1 MKTVHSES
9 RKPVAQED
17 GLGCAVASTAF
28 VINIPYQETLALFI
42 DGKRRVQG
50 IPNFYFPEIVEI
62 LKKKGLDYS
71 WKELTNKNQ
80 GLLEKDLA
88 IVFCEQSSK
97 LPFGH
102 FLVRYQNKWMD
113 PWLNLPEPQIV
124 SGFRN
129 DLPGKASY
137 VASPK

>member
-50 IPNFYFPEIVEI
+50 IPNFYFPEILVK
-62 LKKKGLDYS
+62 LKFL
-71 WKELTNKNQ
+71 ELINKMYC
-80 GLLEKDLA
+80 
-88 IVFCEQSSK
+88 I
-97 LPFGH
+97 
-102 FLVRYQNKWMD
+102 FLSQ
-113 PWLNLPEPQIV
+113 EHCSAAV
-124 SGFRN
+124 S
-129 DLPGKASY
+129 
-137 VASPK
+137 V